1 MVMILR
7 LKIVALFMLFSS
19 FTFGNQN
26 TYVDQEVDFGSP
38 EGWGMAFMTTSSQNL
53 GQMPPHSVNIKD
65 ISISAEL
72 SSIPRLSKEQQKI
85 GFGGFKDEDLNK
97 SPAFGRIRASIGLPW
112 DLNAEISW
120 TPPIQINNSKP
131 DNLWGAAVSKPIIN
145 NEKIGLGL
153 RLFLVRGGAIASVTC
168 SEDNL
173 NFDLY
178 TPQNTAGCIA
188 LSDDKLKMDHEGI
201 EIFLSL
207 TNSSAILPWISLA
220 SSNLDNSVEI
230 NAPLEVG
237 RERATVYSSGTTQ
250 TISFGFTY
258 DFNEDWS
265 FNASSSYTPLDVRRP
280 NYNSGNDN
288 FWNVRFGLTMKY

>member
-1 MVMILR
+1 MIIR
-7 LKIVALFMLFSS
+7 LKTVAPLLLFSS
-19 FTFGNQN
+19 LTFGNQN
-26 TYVDQEVDFGSP
+26 SYVDQEVDFDSP

-53 GQMPPHSVNIKD
+53 GQVPPHSVNVKD

-131 DNLWGAAVSKPIIN
+131 DNLWGAALSKPIIN

-207 TNSSAILPWISLA
+207 ASSSAILPWISLA

-288 FWNVRFGLTMKY
+288 FWNVRFGLTMNY

>member
-1 MVMILR
+1 MTIR
-7 LKIVALFMLFSS
+7 LKTVAPLLLFTSLS
-19 FTFGNQN
+19 FGNQN
-26 TYVDQEVDFGSP
+26 SYVDQEVDFSSP

-72 SSIPRLSKEQQKI
+72 SSIPRLNKEQQKI

-237 RERATVYSSGTTQ
+237 RERATVYSSGSTQ

-288 FWNVRFGLTMKY
+288 FWNVRFGLTMNY

>member
-1 MVMILR
+1 MTIR
-7 LKIVALFMLFSS
+7 LKTVAPLLLFTSL
-19 FTFGNQN
+19 TFGNQN
-26 TYVDQEVDFGSP
+26 SYVDQEVDFSSP

-53 GQMPPHSVNIKD
+53 GQMPPHSVNTKD

-207 TNSSAILPWISLA
+207 NNSSAILPWISLA

>member
-1 MVMILR
+1 MIIR
-7 LKIVALFMLFSS
+7 LKTVAPLLLFSS
-19 FTFGNQN
+19 LTFGNQN
-26 TYVDQEVDFGSP
+26 SYVDQEVDFGSP

-53 GQMPPHSVNIKD
+53 GQVPPHSVNVKD

-207 TNSSAILPWISLA
+207 TSSSAILPWISLA

-280 NYNSGNDN
+280 NYTSGNDN

>member
-1 MVMILR
+1 MIIR
-7 LKIVALFMLFSS
+7 LKTVAPLLLFSS
-19 FTFGNQN
+19 LTFGNQN
-26 TYVDQEVDFGSP
+26 SYVDQEVDFGSP

-53 GQMPPHSVNIKD
+53 GQVPPHSVNVKD

-131 DNLWGAAVSKPIIN
+131 DNLWGAAISKPIIN

>member
-1 MVMILR
+1 MTIT
-7 LKIVALFMLFSS
+7 LKTVAPLLLLTSLS
-19 FTFGNQN
+19 FGNQN
-26 TYVDQEVDFGSP
+26 PYVDQEVDFSSP

-258 DFNEDWS
+258 DFNKDWS
-265 FNASSSYTPLDVRRP
+265 FNASSSYTPLDARRP

>member
-1 MVMILR
+1 MIIR
-7 LKIVALFMLFSS
+7 LKTVAPLLLFSNL
-19 FTFGNQN
+19 TFGNQN
-26 TYVDQEVDFGSP
+26 SYVDQEVDFGSP

-53 GQMPPHSVNIKD
+53 GQVPPHSVNVKD

-280 NYNSGNDN
+280 NYTSGNDN

>member
-1 MVMILR
+1 MIIR
-7 LKIVALFMLFSS
+7 LKTVAPLLLFSS
-19 FTFGNQN
+19 LTFGNQN
-26 TYVDQEVDFGSP
+26 SYVDQEVDFGSP

-53 GQMPPHSVNIKD
+53 GQVPPHSVNVKD

>member
-1 MVMILR
+1 MIIR
-7 LKIVALFMLFSS
+7 LKTVAPLLLFSS
-19 FTFGNQN
+19 LTFGNQN
-26 TYVDQEVDFGSP
+26 SYVDQEVDFGSP

-131 DNLWGAAVSKPIIN
+131 DNLWGVAVSTPIIN

-237 RERATVYSSGTTQ
+237 RERATIYSSGTIQ
-250 TISFGFTY
+250 TISFGFTF
-258 DFNEDWS
+258 DFNEEWS

-288 FWNVRFGLTMKY
+288 FWNVRFGLTMNY

>member
-1 MVMILR
+1 MIIR
-7 LKIVALFMLFSS
+7 LKTVAPLLLFSS
-19 FTFGNQN
+19 LTFGNQN
-26 TYVDQEVDFGSP
+26 SYVDQEVDFDSP

-53 GQMPPHSVNIKD
+53 GQVPPHSVNVKD

>member
-1 MVMILR
+1 MIIR
-7 LKIVALFMLFSS
+7 LKTVAPLLLFSS
-19 FTFGNQN
+19 LTFGNQN
-26 TYVDQEVDFGSP
+26 SYVDQEVDFGSP

-53 GQMPPHSVNIKD
+53 GQVPPHSVNVKD

-280 NYNSGNDN
+280 NYTSGNDN

>member
-1 MVMILR
+1 MTIR
-7 LKIVALFMLFSS
+7 LKTVAPLLLFTSL
-19 FTFGNQN
+19 TFGNQN
-26 TYVDQEVDFGSP
+26 SYVDQEVDFSSP

-53 GQMPPHSVNIKD
+53 GQMPPHSVNTKD

-288 FWNVRFGLTMKY
+288 FWNVRFGLTMKH

>member
-1 MVMILR
+1 MVMVIR
-7 LKIVALFMLFSS
+7 LKTIAFLMLFSS

-26 TYVDQEVDFGSP
+26 TYVDQEVDFVSP

-258 DFNEDWS
+258 DYNEDWS

-280 NYNSGNDN
+280 NYTSGNDN

>member
-1 MVMILR
+1 
-7 LKIVALFMLFSS
+7 
-19 FTFGNQN
+19 
-26 TYVDQEVDFGSP
+26 
-38 EGWGMAFMTTSSQNL
+38 MAFMTTSSQNL

-207 TNSSAILPWISLA
+207 NNSSAILPWISLA

-250 TISFGFTY
+250 TISFGFIY

-280 NYNSGNDN
+280 NYNSGDDN
-288 FWNVRFGLTMKY
+288 FWNVRFGLTMNY

>member
-1 MVMILR
+1 MTIR
-7 LKIVALFMLFSS
+7 LKTAGPLLLFTSLS
-19 FTFGNQN
+19 FGNQN
-26 TYVDQEVDFGSP
+26 SYVDQEVDFSSP

-173 NFDLY
+173 NFDLN
-178 TPQNTAGCIA
+178 TPQNSAGCIA

-207 TNSSAILPWISLA
+207 NNSSAILPWISLA

-250 TISFGFTY
+250 TISFGFIY
-258 DFNEDWS
+258 DFNDDWS
-265 FNASSSYTPLDVRRP
+265 FNASSSFTPLDVRRP
-280 NYNSGNDN
+280 NYNSSNDN
-288 FWNVRFGLTMKY
+288 FWNVRFLSLIHI

>member
-1 MVMILR
+1 MTIR
-7 LKIVALFMLFSS
+7 LKTVAPLLLFTSLS
-19 FTFGNQN
+19 FGNQN
-26 TYVDQEVDFGSP
+26 SYVDQEVDFSSP

-53 GQMPPHSVNIKD
+53 GQMPPQSVNIKD

-207 TNSSAILPWISLA
+207 NNSSAILPWISLA

>member
-1 MVMILR
+1 MTIR
-7 LKIVALFMLFSS
+7 LKTVAPLLLFTSLS
-19 FTFGNQN
+19 FGNQN
-26 TYVDQEVDFGSP
+26 SYVDQEVDFSSP

-173 NFDLY
+173 NFEPY
-178 TPQNTAGCIA
+178 TLQNTAGCIA

-207 TNSSAILPWISLA
+207 NNSSAILPWISLA

-237 RERATVYSSGTTQ
+237 SCLLYTSPSPRDGLLSRMPSS
-250 TISFGFTY
+250 
-258 DFNEDWS
+258 
-265 FNASSSYTPLDVRRP
+265 A
-280 NYNSGNDN
+280 
-288 FWNVRFGLTMKY
+288 

>member
-1 MVMILR
+1 MIIR
-7 LKIVALFMLFSS
+7 LKTVAPLLFFSS
-19 FTFGNQN
+19 LTFGNQN
-26 TYVDQEVDFGSP
+26 TYVDQEVDFVSP
-38 EGWGMAFMTTSSQNL
+38 EGWGMAFMTTSTQNL

-131 DNLWGAAVSKPIIN
+131 DNLWGAAVSRPIIN

-188 LSDDKLKMDHEGI
+188 LSDDKLKMDHKGI

-207 TNSSAILPWISLA
+207 TSSSAILPWISLA

-258 DFNEDWS
+258 DLNEDWS

-280 NYNSGNDN
+280 NYTSGNDN

>member
-26 TYVDQEVDFGSP
+26 VYVDQEVDFGSP

-72 SSIPRLSKEQQKI
+72 SSIPRLSEEQQKI

-131 DNLWGAAVSKPIIN
+131 DNLWGAAISKPIIN

-173 NFDLY
+173 NFEPY
-178 TPQNTAGCIA
+178 TLQNTAGCIA

-207 TNSSAILPWISLA
+207 NNSSVILPWISLA

-230 NAPLEVG
+230 DAPLEVG

-288 FWNVRFGLTMKY
+288 FWNVRFGLTMNY

>member
-1 MVMILR
+1 MIIR
-7 LKIVALFMLFSS
+7 LKTVAPLLLFSS
-19 FTFGNQN
+19 LTFGNQN
-26 TYVDQEVDFGSP
+26 SYVDQEVDFDSP

-53 GQMPPHSVNIKD
+53 GQVPPHSVNVKD
-65 ISISAEL
+65 ILISAEL

-131 DNLWGAAVSKPIIN
+131 DNLWGAALSKPIIN

-258 DFNEDWS
+258 DFNKDWS

-288 FWNVRFGLTMKY
+288 FWNVRFGLTMNY

>member
-1 MVMILR
+1 MIIR
-7 LKIVALFMLFSS
+7 LKTVAPLLLFSS
-19 FTFGNQN
+19 LTFGNQN
-26 TYVDQEVDFGSP
+26 SYVDQEVDFGSP

-173 NFDLY
+173 NFDPY

-220 SSNLDNSVEI
+220 SSNLANSVEI

-265 FNASSSYTPLDVRRP
+265 FNASSSFTPLDVRRP

-288 FWNVRFGLTMKY
+288 FWNVRFGLTMNY

>member
-1 MVMILR
+1 MIIR
-7 LKIVALFMLFSS
+7 LKTVAPLLLFSS
-19 FTFGNQN
+19 LTFGNQN
-26 TYVDQEVDFGSP
+26 SYVDQEVDFGSP

-53 GQMPPHSVNIKD
+53 GQVPPHSVNVKD

-131 DNLWGAAVSKPIIN
+131 DNLWGAAISKPIIN

-207 TNSSAILPWISLA
+207 NNSSAILPWISLA

-265 FNASSSYTPLDVRRP
+265 FNASSSFTPLDVRRP
-280 NYNSGNDN
+280 NYNSSNDN

>member
-1 MVMILR
+1 MTIR
-7 LKIVALFMLFSS
+7 LKTVAPLLLFTSLS
-19 FTFGNQN
+19 FGNQN
-26 TYVDQEVDFGSP
+26 SYVDQEVDFSSP

-53 GQMPPHSVNIKD
+53 GQMPPHSVNTKD

-72 SSIPRLSKEQQKI
+72 SSIPRLNKEQQKI

-131 DNLWGAAVSKPIIN
+131 DNLWGVAVSKPIIN

-237 RERATVYSSGTTQ
+237 RERATVYSSGSTQ